1 MAFKKSDFIELEFTG
16 KLKNGEIFDSNI
28 KEDLEK
34 LHIGHNHPIEAKP
47 FILCLGEQMFLKSVE
62 DFLIGKD
69 IGEYEIELPP
79 EKAFGSRNSK
89 LMMRIP
95 MKVFREQKINP
106 VQGDVFNFDGKI
118 AKILTVSG
126 GRVMADFNSPLAGK
140 EVVYKLKVKRKIEDL
155 NEKIKS
161 LINFLFRRDLNFEIN
176 NKKII
181 MDIEPPLKEF
191 AEMFKDKFKNIFN
204 LELEIR
210 EAKKQEKEK
219 TKEDTKKDKEIQ

>member
-1 MAFKKSDFIELEFTG
+1 MAFKKLDFIELEFTG
-16 KLKNGEIFDSNI
+16 RLQNGEIFDSNI

-34 LHIGHNHPIEAKP
+34 LHIGHNHPIETKP

-69 IGEYEIELPP
+69 MGEYEIKLSP
-79 EKAFGSRNSK
+79 EKAFGNRNLK

-95 MKVFREQKINP
+95 MKVFKEQKIAP
-106 VQGDVFNFDGKI
+106 VQGDVFNFDGRM

-126 GRVMADFNSPLAGK
+126 GRVIADFNSPLAGK
-140 EVVYKLKVKRKIEDL
+140 EVVYKLKVKRKIEDI

-161 LINFLFRRDLNFEIN
+161 LINFLFRRDLNFETKGN
-176 NKKII
+176 KII
-181 MDIEPPLKEF
+181 LDVEPPLKEF

-204 LELEIR
+204 LELEVR
-210 EAKKQEKEK
+210 EAKKKEKEK
-219 TKEDTKKDKEIQ
+219 TESEVKTNKKIQ